1 MTDNKHYK
9 TCIME
14 QNLRTSLKAFKE
26 NGRFGYKNQENE
38 VVIPCKYVSLSYFSE
53 GLCKVEEDETFKI
66 GYINTKG
73 ETIIPFKYLR
83 GGDFKNGMAFVMGT
97 NEKWG
102 ATNGETVIPF
112 EFGYIIGFQEGL
124 SAFIGENH
132 LYGFI
137 DEVGNQVVPPVW
149 KFAYSFHNGLACV
162 EDSNDLCGFIDKKGN
177 VAIPCQW
184 AVAERF
190 YDSPSFTYVMDEQN
204 NWFKIDRQ
212 GNVVCQ
218 FGPNR
223 PCWNNNQLVQ
233 RK

>member
-26 NGRFGYKNQENE
+26 NGRFDYKNQENE

-66 GYINTKG
+66 GYINTK
-73 ETIIPFKYLR
+73 
-83 GGDFKNGMAFVMGT
+83 
-97 NEKWG
+97 
-102 ATNGETVIPF
+102 GETVIPF